1 MLSSEPPDEGCGRV
15 ADCCCGAVTTG
26 VTGAAG
32 VLWTLKSD
40 REAISLSSSSV
51 ADVAEGFAKLEE
63 EVVALSLI
71 LSLSSFLEEG
81 NWAKIS
87 SVILNWVALSSC
99 NRWSNSLRPPPNSEE
114 EEKAGGG
121 STVRGERGLHTV
133 LYNLSG
139 LEFCE
144 DFIAAETVCCG
155 V

>member
-1 MLSSEPPDEGCGRV
+1 M
-15 ADCCCGAVTTG
+15 TTG
-26 VTGAAG
+26 LTGAAG

-51 ADVAEGFAKLEE
+51 ADVAEGFAELED
-63 EVVALSLI
+63 EVAALSLI
-71 LSLSSFLEEG
+71 LSLSSFLEDG
-81 NWAKIS
+81 NWARIS
-87 SVILNWVALSSC
+87 SVMLNWVALSSC
-99 NRWSNSLRPPPNSEE
+99 SRWSSSLRPPPRSEE

-121 STVRGERGLHTV
+121 SAARGDRGLHTV

-139 LEFCE
+139 FEFCD

>member
-139 LEFCE
+139 LEFWE